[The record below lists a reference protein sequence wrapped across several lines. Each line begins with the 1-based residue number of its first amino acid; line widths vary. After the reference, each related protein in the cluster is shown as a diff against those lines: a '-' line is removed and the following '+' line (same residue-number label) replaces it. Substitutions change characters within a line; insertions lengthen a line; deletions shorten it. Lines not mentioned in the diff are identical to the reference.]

1 MGTTGYSEPG
11 PRPWRVAV
19 SAAVPVSLFLSLYVS
34 VLCICSVCFFAC
46 RPCKRALISVIWVSL
61 VNCFGQCVKY
71 FVRQLF
77 WGELQLLLVDMFRL
91 MNYAIDQTLSDVK
104 V

>member
-1 MGTTGYSEPG
+1 MGTTGYSEQG
-11 PRPWRVAV
+11 PTTWRVAV
-19 SAAVPVSLFLSLYVS
+19 SAAVPVPVSLILSLYVS
-34 VLCICSVCFFAC
+34 VLGSVCFFAC

-77 WGELQLLLVDMFRL
+77 WGWW
-91 MNYAIDQTLSDVK
+91 N
-104 V
+104 